1 MKHKRSI
8 SAGLAAALLFIL
20 LAGFSIARGQTPA
33 ASKPLPPALASD
45 LAEMVQK
52 QFGKTFS
59 LPAKFPTPMI
69 TGDFD
74 GDGVED
80 VAIVADSAEPA
91 PDSYQYKYSV
101 ADPYNAFFG
110 LGNPTISANFGTI
123 DTKHAHVLLV
133 IFGAGAEAWRAA
145 VPKAKF
151 AIVNVPFDTV
161 EAGRLLIKKDKPP
174 IYIIRPKEA
183 QILEATLFW
192 EAKKKRWRWSP
203 GNTPE

>member
-8 SAGLAAALLFIL
+8 LAGLIAASLFS
-20 LAGFSIARGQTPA
+20 LAGLNIAGGQTPTGA
-33 ASKPLPPALASD
+33 KPLSPALASD
-45 LAEMVQK
+45 LADMIQK

-59 LPAKFPTPMI
+59 LPAKFPTPLI

-101 ADPYNAFFG
+101 SDPYNSFFG

-133 IFGAGAEAWRAA
+133 IFGAGAEAWKAA

-151 AIVNVPFDTV
+151 AIVNVPFDTI
-161 EAGRLLIKKDKPP
+161 ESGRLLIKKDKPP

-183 QILEATLFW
+183 QILEATLYW

>member
-1 MKHKRSI
+1 MKHKKSML
-8 SAGLAAALLFIL
+8 AVLAAASLLG
-20 LAGFSIARGQTPA
+20 LAGFNLADGQTSTGA
-33 ASKPLPPALASD
+33 KPLPSALASD
-45 LAEMVQK
+45 LADMVQK

-80 VAIVADSAEPA
+80 VAIVADSSEPA

-101 ADPYNAFFG
+101 SDPYNTFFG
-110 LGNPTISANFGTI
+110 LGNPAISANFGTI
-123 DTKHAHVLLV
+123 DTKRAHVLLV
-133 IFGAGAEAWRAA
+133 IFGTGAEAWRAA

-151 AIVNVPFDTV
+151 AIINVPFDTV
-161 EAGRLLIKKDKPP
+161 ESGRLLIKKDKPP

>member
-8 SAGLAAALLFIL
+8 LAVLAAVSLFG
-20 LAGFSIARGQTPA
+20 LAGFNIARGQTQPVA
-33 ASKPLPPALASD
+33 KPLSPALAFDLSD
-45 LAEMVQK
+45 MVQK

-74 GDGVED
+74 GDGIED
-80 VAIVADSAEPA
+80 VAIVADSSEPA

-101 ADPYNAFFG
+101 SDPYNTFFG

-133 IFGAGAEAWRAA
+133 IFGAGAEAWRTT

-151 AIVNVPFDTV
+151 AIINVPFDTI

>member
-8 SAGLAAALLFIL
+8 LAGLIAASLFS
-20 LAGFSIARGQTPA
+20 LAGLNIAGGQTPTGA
-33 ASKPLPPALASD
+33 KPLSPALASD
-45 LAEMVQK
+45 LADMIQK

-59 LPAKFPTPMI
+59 LPSKFPTPMI

-101 ADPYNAFFG
+101 SDPYNSFFG

-133 IFGAGAEAWRAA
+133 IFGAGAEAWKAA

-151 AIVNVPFDTV
+151 AIINVPFDTI
-161 EAGRLLIKKDKPP
+161 ESGRLLIKKDKPP

-183 QILEATLFW
+183 QILEATLYW